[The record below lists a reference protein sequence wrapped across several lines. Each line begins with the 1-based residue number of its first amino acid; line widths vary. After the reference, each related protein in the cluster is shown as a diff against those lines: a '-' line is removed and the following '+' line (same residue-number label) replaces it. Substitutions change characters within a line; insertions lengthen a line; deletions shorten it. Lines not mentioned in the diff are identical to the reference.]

1 MEESIVSI
9 FSLTGLLDLP
19 WWGYVLVTLGLTHI
33 TIASVTLYLHRY
45 QAHHAVDMHPLL
57 SHFFRFWLWLTTGM
71 STREWVAVHRK
82 HHARVET
89 KEDPHSPQIVG
100 IRKVLLEGT
109 ELYKLEAR
117 KQKTLN
123 AFGHNTPNDWV
134 EHHVY
139 SRLNYSGGIIS
150 MLLIDIILFDFVGI
164 TIWAVQMAW
173 IPFFA
178 AGVINGIGHWGG
190 YRNFESPDA
199 STNIVPWGI
208 LIGGEELHNNHHAF
222 ASSARFS
229 SKWWEFDLGWCYL
242 VCMQKLK
249 LARIKKIAPRLKI
262 DRKKPEIDLDT
273 LRAVIA
279 NRFHIM
285 SRFTKT
291 VVTRVCKE
299 EKNRLDS
306 TTRKMLKRGKKLI
319 TLPDTRLDESS
330 KQHLYEILQHSDTM
344 QVVYDFSQRLQALW
358 TEKTATHEHLLH
370 ALRDWCEQAERTGIK
385 ALEEFSRSMRT
396 YTLQPA

>member
-1 MEESIVSI
+1 MSI
-9 FSLTGLLDLP
+9 LTGLLELP

-33 TIASVTLYLHRY
+33 TIAAVTLYLHRY
-45 QAHHAVDMHPLL
+45 QAHRAVDMHPVI

-71 STREWVAVHRK
+71 NTKEWVAVHRK

-89 KEDPHSPQIVG
+89 EDDPHSPQIFG

-109 ELYKLEAR
+109 ELYKLEANK
-117 KQKTLN
+117 KQTLD
-123 AFGHNTPNDWV
+123 AFGHETPDDWV

-150 MLLIDIILFDFVGI
+150 MLLIDVVLFDFVGI
-164 TIWAVQMAW
+164 TIWAAQMAW

-199 STNIVPWGI
+199 STNIIPWGI

-222 ASSARFS
+222 ASSAKFS

-249 LARIKKIAPRLKI
+249 LARIKKIAPRLQVDQHKL
-262 DRKKPEIDLDT
+262 EVDLDT

-285 SRFTKT
+285 SRYAKS

-299 EKNRLDS
+299 EKNHLDT
-306 TTRKMLKRGKKLI
+306 TTRKLLKRGRRLI

-330 KQHLYEILQHSDTM
+330 RQHLDEILQRSDAM
-344 QVVYDFSQRLQALW
+344 QIVYDFSQRLQALW

-370 ALRDWCEQAERTGIK
+370 ALREWCEQAESTGIK
-385 ALEEFSRSMRT
+385 ALEDFSRSMRT

>member
-1 MEESIVSI
+1 MSI
-9 FSLTGLLDLP
+9 LTGLLELP

-33 TIASVTLYLHRY
+33 TIAAVTLYLHRY
-45 QAHHAVDMHPLL
+45 QAHRAVDMHPVI

-71 STREWVAVHRK
+71 NTKEWVAVHRK

-89 KEDPHSPQIVG
+89 EDDPHSPQIFG

-109 ELYKLEAR
+109 ELYKLEANK
-117 KQKTLN
+117 KQTLD
-123 AFGHNTPNDWV
+123 AFGHETPDDWV

-150 MLLIDIILFDFVGI
+150 MLLIDVVLFDFVGI
-164 TIWAVQMAW
+164 TIWAAQMAW

-199 STNIVPWGI
+199 STNIIPWGI

-222 ASSARFS
+222 ASSAKFS
-229 SKWWEFDLGWCYL
+229 SKWWEVDLGWCYL

-249 LARIKKIAPRLKI
+249 LARIKKIAPCLQVDQHKL
-262 DRKKPEIDLDT
+262 EVDLDT
-273 LRAVIA
+273 LRSVIA

-285 SRFTKT
+285 SRYAKS

-299 EKNRLDS
+299 EKNHLDT
-306 TTRKMLKRGKKLI
+306 TTRKLLKRGRRLI

-330 KQHLYEILQHSDTM
+330 RQHLDEILQRSDAM
-344 QVVYDFSQRLQALW
+344 QIVYDFSQRLQALW

-370 ALRDWCEQAERTGIK
+370 ALREWCEQAESTGIK
-385 ALEEFSRSMRT
+385 ALEDFSRSMRT

>member
-1 MEESIVSI
+1 MSI
-9 FSLTGLLDLP
+9 FSLTGILDLP
-19 WWGYVLVTLGLTHI
+19 WWGYVLVALVLTHI

-71 STREWVAVHRK
+71 NTREWVAVHRK

-89 KEDPHSPQIVG
+89 DEDPHSPQIAG
-100 IRKVLLEGT
+100 IRKVLFEGA
-109 ELYKLEAR
+109 ELYKQEAR
-117 KQKTLN
+117 KQETLN
-123 AFGHNTPNDWV
+123 AFGHDTPDDWV
-134 EHHVY
+134 EHHIY
-139 SRLNYSGGIIS
+139 SRFNYSGGIIS
-150 MLLIDIILFDFVGI
+150 MLLIDIVLFDFVGI

-222 ASSARFS
+222 ASSAKFS

-262 DRKKPEIDLDT
+262 DRKKPDIDLDT
-273 LRAVIA
+273 LRAIIA

-299 EKNRLDS
+299 EKNHLDS
-306 TTRKMLKRGKKLI
+306 STRKLLKQGKRLI

-330 KQHLYEILQHSDTM
+330 RQHLYEILQRSDTM
-344 QVVYDFSQRLQALW
+344 QVVYDFGQRLQALW

-385 ALEEFSRSMRT
+385 ALEEFSRGMRT

>member
-1 MEESIVSI
+1 MTL
-9 FSLTGLLDLP
+9 LTGILDLP
-19 WWGYVLVTLGLTHI
+19 WWGYVLVTLGLTHV
-33 TIASVTLYLHRY
+33 TIAAVTLYLHRY
-45 QAHHAVDMHPLL
+45 QAHRAVDLHPFL

-71 STREWVAVHRK
+71 NTREWVAVHRK

-89 KEDPHSPQIVG
+89 EDDPHSPQIVG

-109 ELYKLEAR
+109 ELYKLEATR
-117 KQKTLN
+117 KATLD
-123 AFGHNTPNDWV
+123 AFGHKTPDDWV
-134 EHHVY
+134 EHHIY

-150 MLLIDIILFDFVGI
+150 MLLIDIVLFDFIGV

-178 AGVINGIGHWGG
+178 AGVINGVGHWGG

-199 STNIVPWGI
+199 STNIIPWGI

-222 ASSARFS
+222 ASSAKFS

-249 LARIKKIAPRLKI
+249 LARIKKIAPRLQVDQHKL
-262 DRKKPEIDLDT
+262 EVDLDT

-285 SRFTKT
+285 SRYTKS
-291 VVTRVCKE
+291 VVSRVSKE
-299 EKNRLDS
+299 EKYNLDS
-306 TTRKMLKRGKKLI
+306 TSQKLLKRCRRLI
-319 TLPDTRLDESS
+319 TLPVTRLDESS
-330 KQHLYEILQHSDTM
+330 RQHLDELLQRSDTM
-344 QVVYDFSQRLQALW
+344 QIVYDFGQRLQALW
-358 TEKTATHEHLLH
+358 MEKTASHEYLLD
-370 ALRDWCEQAERTGIK
+370 ALREWCEQAERTGIK
-385 ALEEFSRSMRT
+385 ALEDFSRSMRT